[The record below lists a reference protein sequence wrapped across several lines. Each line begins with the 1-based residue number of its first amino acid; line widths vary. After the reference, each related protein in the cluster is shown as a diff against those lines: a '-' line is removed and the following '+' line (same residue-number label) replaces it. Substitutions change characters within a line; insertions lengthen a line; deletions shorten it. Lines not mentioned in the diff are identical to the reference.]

1 MKIFIVT
8 ENLINFYN
16 QQHLCRNAKVY
27 TIKADAYD
35 VMSNLYYSHREKNDL
50 NFGSDR
56 VNCDV
61 RIDNLHQI
69 DYDNYMRYSVQID
82 EVEL

>member
-16 QQHLCRNAKVY
+16 HQHLCRNAKVY
-27 TIKADAYD
+27 TLKADAYD

-61 RIDNLHQI
+61 RIDNLYQI

>member
-1 MKIFIVT
+1 MKTFIVI
-8 ENLINFYN
+8 ESIIDFSQNK
-16 QQHLCRNAKVY
+16 HACKVANVCIFKDEA
-27 TIKADAYD
+27 TGLMRD
-35 VMSNLYYSHREKNDL
+35 LYYSFRENNNL
-50 NFGSDR
+50 EIGSSR

-61 RIDNLHQI
+61 RIDNLYQI